1 MTRIWFTN
9 RTHIDVTEDYQTL
22 RGLLDQGAFVEVHLV
37 GRGNPTLYNIA
48 LIYSAEDV
56 QRDEPVDE

>member
-9 RTHIDVTEDYQTL
+9 RTHIDVTEDYEAVKA
-22 RGLLDQGAFVEVHLV
+22 RLDDGAFVEVHLV

-48 LIYSAEDV
+48 YIVSVEATE
-56 QRDEPVDE
+56 RDEPVDE